1 MWIINHWTRSFL
13 FLSAKVG
20 AWHFF
25 LLLFLFFRVP
35 LSTRISCILCLCS
48 FFYYMHSRTLEHIF
62 IPCLS
67 SSSSSSFFF
76 FCTSQPPLSSS
87 PFPISIMFL
96 SFALYVSV
104 LYCLVFIVSLQ
115 IIIIIISECAYGC
128 MVHPCMYM
136 CGCMWRAFNLNRR
149 CVSIFY
155 SLESYRTEYSLMHS
169 LSTPLRSL
177 LWTVYFLIYWV

>member
-1 MWIINHWTRSFL
+1 MDIRRLRPFFCQEICLMICWLRIKMPRDVNNKPLNTFL
-13 FLSAKVG
+13 PIFIRKSWCLA
-20 AWHFF
+20 FF

-35 LSTRISCILCLCS
+35 LSTLCLCS

-67 SSSSSSFFF
+67 SSSFFF

-87 PFPISIMFL
+87 PFPFSIMFL
-96 SFALYVSV
+96 SFALYLSV

-115 IIIIIISECAYGC
+115 IIIIISECAYGC

-136 CGCMWRAFNLNRR
+136 CGCM
-149 CVSIFY
+149 
-155 SLESYRTEYSLMHS
+155 
-169 LSTPLRSL
+169 
-177 LWTVYFLIYWV
+177 